1 MRYYKTAVK
10 CKVAVALCTR
20 VRTTVVFSKLNFK
33 ISLLVRTRVQSIAFE
48 RQNFD
53 FESAFAVL
61 FESTAKPQREAQ
73 KRLSEGNNCN
83 ITAIFQWFS
92 NHTHD
97 FHYKTADFWGS
108 DFRGPFRS
116 VKTMLWRTTMRQTA
130 ATAVPFR
137 DFPTKPERKCQ
148 KWTPEEKTHRT
159 PREPQRHK
167 PPHRI
172 IEKSEPHI
180 ATAMFGE

>member
-20 VRTTVVFSKLNFK
+20 VRTTVVFSKVNFQ
-33 ISLLVRTRVQSIAFE
+33 ISLLVRTRVQSIAFK

-61 FESTAKPQREAQ
+61 FESIAKPQREAQ
-73 KRLSEGNNCN
+73 KRLSETNNCN
-83 ITAIFQWFS
+83 ITRIFQWFS

-116 VKTMLWRTTMRQTA
+116 VKTMLWRTTMRQIA

-137 DFPTKPERKCQ
+137 DFPTKRKRKWQ

-159 PREPQRHK
+159 PREPTGYK
-167 PPHRI
+167 PP
-172 IEKSEPHI
+172 
-180 ATAMFGE
+180 